1 LRQAPRAAR
10 RIRRRQLTRAST
22 CAALGCTKG
31 IALANVVTNIQRR
44 RVAIARSFAMY
55 ATDGG
60 GPGGAL
66 VLRVVRFYNAC
77 ALRSFKHGRC

>member
-1 LRQAPRAAR
+1 M
-10 RIRRRQLTRAST
+10 
-22 CAALGCTKG
+22 
-31 IALANVVTNIQRR
+31 
-44 RVAIARSFAMY
+44 AIARSFAMY